1 MNQLIDLS
9 SFPVSVVLDNLL
21 TDKTTKENIIFATS
35 SYKDITGYPIDY
47 KAKMTKEVVVGFL
60 PYTIQPRVFK
70 AQEDQSN
77 RTRELAEVF
86 TPSWL
91 CNKMNNYADQEWFGR
106 NGVFNIETDNG
117 WKTTSAPI
125 AFPDG
130 KTWQDYV
137 QDIRLEITCGEA
149 PFLVSRYDAATGDLI
164 PIEKRIGL
172 LDRKLRVVNENTN
185 EYEAWYLWTQR
196 AYQSIYGYEYQGDSL
211 LIARINLLLTF
222 VDSMQIKWNRKP
234 SNDEIRKI
242 TNIIVWNIWQM
253 DGLTGTV
260 PLYELEN
267 EVEQLSFFEQEEA
280 SSNEAPPCRIYD
292 WKANKSIA
300 YNSLKENRR

>member
-1 MNQLIDLS
+1 MNPLIDLS
-9 SFPVSVVLDNLL
+9 AYPVNVVLENLL
-21 TDKTTKENIIFATS
+21 TDKTTKDNIIFATS
-35 SYKDITGYPIDY
+35 SYKDVSGDPIDY
-47 KAKMTKEVVVGFL
+47 KAKMTKDLVVGFL

-91 CNKMNNYADQEWFGR
+91 CNKMNNYADQEWFGKS
-106 NGVFNIETDNG
+106 NIFNYEKGKEWEETTDLI
-117 WKTTSAPI
+117 T
-125 AFPDG
+125 FPDG

-164 PIEKRIGL
+164 PVEKRIGL
-172 LDRKLRVVNENTN
+172 LDRKLRVVNENTD
-185 EYEAWYLWTQR
+185 EFESWYLWTQK
-196 AYQSIYGYEYQGDSL
+196 AYQSIYGYEYQGDNL

-222 VDSMQIKWNRKP
+222 VDNMHFKWKRDP

-242 TNIIVWNIWQM
+242 TNIIVWNLWQM

-260 PLYELEN
+260 PLYELED
-267 EVEQLSFFEQEEA
+267 EFEQFSLFEQEE
-280 SSNEAPPCRIYD
+280 SSDSEAPPCRIYD
-292 WKANKSIA
+292 WKANKSIT
-300 YNSLKENRR
+300 YNSLKEKR